1 MSTTVTVEANER
13 AAALGLMDPF
23 GARKP
28 EASGA
33 PRLATFTGKR
43 IGLLDNRKGNA
54 DHLLQAIANRLQS
67 QYGVGAVIIRQ
78 KATYS
83 RQASPEILEELA
95 RDADF
100 VIAAIGD

>member
-1 MSTTVTVEANER
+1 MSTIAMTEARDR
-13 AAALGLMDPF
+13 ASALGLMDPF
-23 GARKP
+23 GDPKP

-33 PRLATFTGKR
+33 PRLATLAGKR

-54 DHLLQAIANRLQS
+54 DHLLRAIATRLQT
-67 QYGVGAVIIRQ
+67 QYGAADVVMRQ

-83 RQASPEILEELA
+83 RQAQPEILEELA
-95 RDADF
+95 RDTDF

>member
-1 MSTTVTVEANER
+1 MTTAVTTNARQR
-13 AAALGLMDPF
+13 AEALGLIDPF
-23 GARKP
+23 GAQKP

-33 PRLATFTGKR
+33 PRLATFEGKR

-54 DHLLQAIANRLQS
+54 DHLLQALASRLQT
-67 QYGVGAVIIRQ
+67 QYGAGEVIIRQ

-83 RQASPEILEELA
+83 RQAQPEILEELA

>member
-1 MSTTVTVEANER
+1 MTTTTEARTR
-13 AAALGLMDPF
+13 ADALGLVDPF

-28 EASGA
+28 ESSGA
-33 PRLATFTGKR
+33 PRLDTLACKR

-54 DHLLQAIANRLQS
+54 DHLLQAIASRLQT
-67 QYGVGAVIIRQ
+67 QYGAGEVIIRQ

-83 RQASPEILEELA
+83 RQAQPEILEQLA
-95 RDADF
+95 REAEF

>member
-1 MSTTVTVEANER
+1 MINLTDARQR
-13 AAALGLMDPF
+13 ADALGLVDPF

-28 EASGA
+28 DAAGA
-33 PRLATFTGKR
+33 PRLDTFKGKR

-54 DHLLQAIANRLQS
+54 DHLLHAIATRLQT
-67 QYGVGAVIIRQ
+67 QYGAGEVILRQ

-83 RQASPEILEELA
+83 RQAQPEILEQLA

>member
-1 MSTTVTVEANER
+1 MSTTVITEARDR
-13 AAALGLMDPF
+13 ASALGLLDPF
-23 GARKP
+23 GAPKP

-33 PRLATFTGKR
+33 PRLDTFAGKR

-54 DHLLQAIANRLQS
+54 DHLLHAIATRLQT
-67 QYGVGAVIIRQ
+67 QYGAGDVIVRQ

-83 RQASPEILEELA
+83 RQAQPEILEELA
-95 RDADF
+95 RDTDF

>member
-1 MSTTVTVEANER
+1 MSRVTDARTR
-13 AAALGLMDPF
+13 AEALGLLDPF

-28 EASGA
+28 DATGA
-33 PRLATFTGKR
+33 KRLDTFEGKR

-54 DHLLQAIANRLQS
+54 DHLLHAIATRLQT
-67 QYGVGAVIIRQ
+67 QYGAGEIVLRQ

-83 RQASPEILEELA
+83 RQAQPEILEQLA
-95 RDADF
+95 REAEF

>member
-1 MSTTVTVEANER
+1 MTTITQAQER
-13 AAALGLMDPF
+13 ASSLGLIDPF
-23 GARKP
+23 GAMKA

-33 PRLATFTGKR
+33 PRLDTFAGKR

-54 DHLLQAIANRLQS
+54 DHLLQALASRLQT
-67 QYGVGAVIIRQ
+67 QYGAAEIILRQ

-83 RQASPEILEELA
+83 RQAQPEILEQLA